1 MTPGFGHPADAGYDA
16 CATYFSFSS
25 ILSKISCADGCLHR
39 FTSASRHLGIPAFFL
54 GIQIMSL
61 MLNLLRRNQ
70 ELTIGVRCTAH
81 GVRCGVAPTRGVG
94 SSSRTSKMPQRVQSY
109 REMLYVTLFRKK
121 LLDGLPIILR
131 EPSVRDQFN
140 NLREESVPIVSA

>member
-1 MTPGFGHPADAGYDA
+1 MP
-16 CATYFSFSS
+16 
-25 ILSKISCADGCLHR
+25 
-39 FTSASRHLGIPAFFL
+39 
-54 GIQIMSL
+54 L

-70 ELTIGVRCTAH
+70 ELTIGIRCTAH

-121 LLDGLPIILR
+121 LLDGLPIIFR
-131 EPSVRDQFN
+131 EPGVRDQFN
-140 NLREESVPIVSA
+140 NLHKKGVPIVSAQTPHRNVEHFLCSQFIVSVLPVLAWDKDSWAAYHPVLVIDNHPHRAALSGSV